1 VFRLYLSPVL
11 FPPRPLVARSLIS
24 HTTHSHLHTTHSLIH
39 SLTHS
44 LTHSALSSHIIYILI
59 FCPLTPRTIYP
70 PHSHGHGN
78 HCSAIHIHHNHYT
91 PSLTPSCH
99 SPPPPPA
106 QVIRGR
112 SSPNSVECAHKR
124 RAVTSVRAAACPTA
138 PSRAAA
144 HTRTHVANNLPPRAS
159 ANYWMTL
166 VRVLILVL
174 IREEVIK

>member
-1 VFRLYLSPVL
+1 MCFAFICPLYSFLHVHSS
-11 FPPRPLVARSLIS
+11 LVARSLS
-24 HTTHSHLHTTHSLIH
+24 HTTTHSHSFTHSF
-39 SLTHS
+39 STQ
-44 LTHSALSSHIIYILI
+44 HSAAIYISLHRQYILLI
-59 FCPLTPRTIYP
+59 RTVTGTTAVQSTSTTTTTLPHPLP
-70 PHSHGHGN
+70 
-78 HCSAIHIHHNHYT
+78 
-91 PSLTPSCH
+91 PSCH

-144 HTRTHVANNLPPRAS
+144 HTRTHVANNLPPHAS

-166 VRVLILVL
+166 VRVLTLVL
-174 IREEVIK
+174 ILEAVIK